1 MTGFGEQLREHWF
14 AVARSNRIKGTPER
28 VTVFGAPV
36 VLVRDRTN
44 GLLAFDD
51 RCPHR
56 GAPLSAGRLGPAGL
70 ICPYHGWVFGAG
82 GRCVAMPGSPD
93 GKPLGDVRVPAFHVA
108 ERDGLVWV
116 TRGEGP
122 PMPERIV
129 AMDPGSRRLLWQGKW
144 NAPVLEAQENFLD
157 ALHTHTVHAGLVR
170 RSKGRNPVKVTVR
183 TLGDGLQIDYE
194 GQPVQSGV
202 LFRLFESRRTRE
214 RAYHSSLSVAQL
226 EYRYVSGWAAW
237 ITLCFTPETLHS
249 THVFATVH
257 VGGRWAP
264 GWLVRTVLGPL
275 LHRVARQDQR
285 ILELQEATRQLFPD
299 RRPVVTRMDITREYL
314 EAAWAGQLAG
324 LPQTRELT
332 LQL

>member
-14 AVARSNRIKGTPER
+14 AVARSNRIKGNPER

-44 GLLAFDD
+44 AVLAFED

-70 ICPYHGWVFGAG
+70 ICPYHGWVFGTA

-93 GKPLGDVRVPAFHVA
+93 GKPLGDVRVPAFQVA

-116 TRGEGP
+116 TRGESP
-122 PMPERIV
+122 PMPERVV
-129 AMDPGSRRLLWQGKW
+129 AMDPGSRRLLWQSKW

-170 RSKGRNPVKVTVR
+170 RSTGRNPVNVTVQ

-237 ITLCFTPETLHS
+237 ITLCFTPETLCS

-257 VGGRWAP
+257 VEGRWAP
-264 GWLVRTVLGPL
+264 GWLVRTVLGPF
-275 LHRVARQDQR
+275 LHRVVRQDQR
-285 ILELQEATRQLFPD
+285 ILELQEATRQFFPD
-299 RRPVVTRMDITREYL
+299 RRPVVTRMDITRVYL